1 MNIERIR
8 NLIRAFYPYAKEK
21 LGFDKPVRVKY
32 IIDDLENYND
42 PLGKTAY
49 YAPDEKMITLFTL
62 NRHPK
67 DILRSFAHELTHHAQ
82 HCRGEFGDE
91 KHNYK
96 MVMLKTIHICA
107 KWKKKHI

>member
-49 YAPDEKMITLFTL
+49 YAPDEKMITLFKIG
-62 NRHPK
+62 R
-67 DILRSFAHELTHHAQ
+67 AH
-82 HCRGEFGDE
+82 
-91 KHNYK
+91 
-96 MVMLKTIHICA
+96 V
-107 KWKKKHI
+107 